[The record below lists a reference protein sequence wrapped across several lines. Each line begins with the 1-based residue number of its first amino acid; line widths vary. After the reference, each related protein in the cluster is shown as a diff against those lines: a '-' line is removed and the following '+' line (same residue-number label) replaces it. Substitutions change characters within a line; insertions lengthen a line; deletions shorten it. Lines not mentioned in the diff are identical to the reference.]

1 MLLLPTSAGIE
12 LIQTDAIVR
21 IEAISNYSK
30 LFFAN
35 GKTLVVAKVLRWFE
49 ERLPGMQFI
58 RVHRTHIINRVYL
71 RAYYHEKNGHL
82 QLINGESI
90 EVARRKKTIVLGWL
104 HASVVL
110 T

>member
-1 MLLLPTSAGIE
+1 MLLLSTSAGIE
-12 LIQTDAIVR
+12 MIQMDTIVR

-58 RVHRTHIINRVYL
+58 RVHRTHIINRKYL
-71 RAYYHEKNGHL
+71 LAYHYERNGYM
-82 QLINGESI
+82 QLANGESI
-90 EVARRKKTIVLGWL
+90 EVARRKKIYVRGWL
-104 HASVVL
+104 YAYAHVE
-110 T
+110 